1 MIFPLELEKYE
12 RIAYQH
18 TENVEK
24 TKKLM
29 VQFVIEA
36 IFESSNDIPK
46 CNETLFGKICI
57 EMNMY

>member
-1 MIFPLELEKYE
+1 MIFPLELEIYE

-36 IFESSNDIPK
+36 IRRVQMTFKNAMK
-46 CNETLFGKICI
+46 HFW
-57 EMNMY
+57 